1 MKIQIKTQLNYSPS
15 LPPTPSNS
23 SCSMHAMNP
32 KDEFIKVEK
41 RIRALS
47 AILSN
52 MKYHITPSSGSDTG
66 IPTFLRHFATLLTTG
81 DMYSPDAKV
90 AVTGFLCPNGKTS
103 TLVVTRNPFS
113 QSEVEN
119 LCIKDVSKSRK
130 SFDEI
135 VDLNR

>member
-1 MKIQIKTQLNYSPS
+1 
-15 LPPTPSNS
+15 
-23 SCSMHAMNP
+23 MNP

-66 IPTFLRHFATLLTTG
+66 IPPFLRHFATLLTTG
-81 DMYSPDAKV
+81 DMYSPKV
-90 AVTGFLCPNGKTS
+90 AVTGFRCPDGKTS
-103 TLVVTRNPFS
+103 ILVVTQNPFS
-113 QSEVEN
+113 PSEVEN

>member
-1 MKIQIKTQLNYSPS
+1 
-15 LPPTPSNS
+15 
-23 SCSMHAMNP
+23 MNP
-32 KDEFIKVEK
+32 QDEFINVEK

-47 AILSN
+47 TILNN
-52 MKYHITPSSGSDTG
+52 MKYHIAPSSGSNTA
-66 IPTFLRHFATLLTTG
+66 IPPFLRHFATLLTTG

-90 AVTGFLCPNGKTS
+90 AVTGFLCPDGKTS
-103 TLVVTRNPFS
+103 ALVVTQNRFS
-113 QSEVEN
+113 QSKVKN